1 MNGARELEGRVA
13 IVTGAGR
20 NIGRVMALELA
31 RAGAAVVVNA
41 RTSRAEAEAVVN
53 EITAAGGRATAVLAD
68 VVDPN
73 AVDALVGAAVRQFGG
88 IDILVNSAAVRR
100 ETAFEDLSF
109 TEWREV
115 LSIILD
121 GAFLTAHAAL
131 PHLKKSG
138 QGVVI
143 NIGGLSA
150 HTGASGRAHVIAAK
164 AGLAG
169 FTRALAHDLAGEGI
183 TVNCVSPGMIDT
195 QRAGGEPSHH
205 AGKLPPVG
213 RRGTPEEVA
222 LLVRYLCGPAA
233 RYITGQTVHVNGGA
247 FMA

>member
-100 ETAFEDLSF
+100 ETAFGDLSF

-138 QGVVI
+138 QAAVI